1 MKSKVYV
8 LAYDIG
14 TTGTKTCLFEIGDR
28 LTLVHSAT
36 QEYGLTLLEGGGV
49 EQDPQDWWNSM
60 RDTTAQVLKETKLD
74 PAEIRGISFCSQMQ
88 GLVLVDKDLKPVR
101 PAMSY
106 MDQRARE
113 QMKKGIEHGIKI
125 EGLNAYKLLRSLQIT
140 GAVAGSVKDPLWKYK
155 WVEAKEA
162 EKFAR
167 VHKWLDVK
175 DYLTARCTGR
185 ATMTLDSAFATF
197 LYDSRPGKSRW
208 HKGLCKMFGVRPEH
222 LPDLIQSTDLIGGLT
237 EISAKELGLKEG
249 TAVFGGGGDATLI
262 GIGAG
267 AVEEGDT
274 HIYAGTSGWVSTVTK
289 RRTVDINARIAS
301 IVGARAGFYNYFGE
315 QETSGK
321 CLQWVKDHL
330 ALDEIDVYLEKKNV
344 TEGEDAVHES
354 LFAYLFESI
363 KDTPAGSD
371 GVIFTP
377 WLHGNRCPFEDPAAR
392 GMFFNIGLDTGKR
405 KLIRSVIEGIS
416 FHKRWILELSH
427 AKVPASSTIRFVGG
441 VARSPIICQILADIT
456 GRTIETIDHPQNA
469 GATGA
474 AAIAALGLGKIHSF
488 EEIKNLIPS
497 KERWNPNP
505 GNKLVYDRNFSVFKK
520 LYEAN
525 KAHYAILNT
534 YK

>member
-1 MKSKVYV
+1 MKSLVYV

-14 TTGTKTCLFEIGDR
+14 TTGTKTCLFEIGDK
-28 LTLVHSAT
+28 LTLVESES
-36 QEYGLTLLEGGGV
+36 QEYGLTLVEGGGV
-49 EQDPQDWWNSM
+49 EQDPQIWWNAM
-60 RDTTAQVLKETKLD
+60 RDTTQVVLRSSGLNPSD
-74 PAEIRGISFCSQMQ
+74 IRGISFCSQMQ

-113 QMKKGIEHGIKI
+113 EMKKGIEHGIKI
-125 EGLNAYKLLRSLQIT
+125 EGLNAFKLLRSLQIT

-155 WVEAKEA
+155 WVESKEP
-162 EKFAR
+162 EKFSR
-167 VHKWLDVK
+167 VYKWLDVK
-175 DYLTARCTGR
+175 DYLTTKCTGR
-185 ATMTLDSAFATF
+185 PTMTLDSAFATF

-208 HKGLCKMFGVRPEH
+208 HKGLCGMFGVRIEH
-222 LPDLIQSTDLIGGLT
+222 LPELVQSTDLIGGLT
-237 EISAKELGLKEG
+237 KEAAEDLGLREG
-249 TAVFGGGGDATLI
+249 TAVFGGGGDASLI

-289 RRTVDINARIAS
+289 KRTVDINARIAS
-301 IVGARAGFYNYFGE
+301 IVGARPGMYNYFGE

-330 ALDEIDVYLEKKNV
+330 ALDEIGVYLEKKNV
-344 TEGEDAVHES
+344 TEGSEAVYDS

-377 WLHGNRCPFEDPAAR
+377 WLHGNRCPFEDPYAK
-392 GMFFNIGLDTGKR
+392 GIFFNIGLDTGKR
-405 KLIRSVIEGIS
+405 KLIRAVIEGIS
-416 FHKRWILELSH
+416 FHKRWILELSQ

-469 GATGA
+469 GASGA
-474 AAIAALGLGKIHSF
+474 AAITALGLGKIHSF
-488 EEIKNLIPS
+488 EEIKKWIPI
-497 KERWNPNP
+497 KERWIPNP
-505 GNKLVYDRNFSVFKK
+505 ANKKVYDRNFSVFKR
-520 LYEAN
+520 LYETN
-525 KAHYAILNT
+525 KNHFAKLNMS
-534 YK
+534 

>member
-1 MKSKVYV
+1 MKSKVFV

-14 TTGTKTCLFEIGDR
+14 TTGTKTCLFEIGDK
-28 LTLVHSAT
+28 LTLVHSSSL
-36 QEYGLTLLEGGGV
+36 EYGLTLLEGGGV
-49 EQDPQDWWNSM
+49 EQDPEDWWNAM
-60 RDTTAQVLKETKLD
+60 KETTSVLLKETGLD
-74 PAEIRGISFCSQMQ
+74 PAQIAGISFCSQMQ

-113 QMKKGIEHGIKI
+113 EMKKGIEHGIKI
-125 EGLNAYKLLRSLQIT
+125 EGLNAFKLLRSLQIT

-155 WVEAKEA
+155 WVESKEP
-162 EKFAR
+162 EKFSK
-167 VHKWLDVK
+167 VSKWLDVK
-175 DYLTARCTGR
+175 DYLTTRCTGR

-197 LYDSRPGKSRW
+197 LYDSRPGKGHW
-208 HKGLCKMFGVRPEH
+208 HKGLCRMFGVRIEH
-222 LPDLIQSTDLIGGLT
+222 LPELVQSTEKIGGLT
-237 EISAKELGLKEG
+237 ENSARELGLQVG
-249 TAVFGGGGDATLI
+249 TAVFGGGGDASLI

-289 RRTVDINARIAS
+289 KRTVDINARIAS
-301 IVGARAGFYNYFGE
+301 IVGARAGYYSYFGE

-330 ALDEIDVYLEKKNV
+330 ALDEIDVYLEKRNV
-344 TEGEDAVHES
+344 TEGQDAMYDS
-354 LFAYLFESI
+354 LFAFLFESI

-377 WLHGNRCPFEDPAAR
+377 WMHGNRCPFEDPAAR

-405 KLIRSVIEGIS
+405 KLIRAVIEGIA
-416 FHKRWILELSH
+416 FHKRWILELSEV
-427 AKVPASSTIRFVGG
+427 KIPASSTIRFVGG

-456 GRTIETIDHPQNA
+456 GKTIETIDHPQNA

-474 AAIAALGLGKIHSF
+474 AAIAALGLGKIRSF
-488 EEIKNLIPS
+488 GEIRNLIPS
-497 KERWNPNP
+497 KESWTPNLA
-505 GNKLVYDRNFSVFKK
+505 NQKIYDRNFSVFKT
-520 LYEAN
+520 LYETN
-525 KAHYAILNT
+525 KEHYATLNIHI
-534 YK
+534 